1 MTPAPAKKKETQTRD
16 VHLFTGQVDSRRDAE
31 VGKLIADKVDSGSEM
46 FDLSRFEGDDASA
59 EGIIG
64 AVMTLPLSSEKKV
77 VVVSRID
84 RLAPADQV
92 LVAAFI
98 PKMGPMSCLI
108 MTTSEDAASA
118 RGKAKDDDEAEDGTA
133 KKRKK
138 GLQPEI
144 KKAVT
149 AHGKVVDFAKMKT
162 ETLSSMVAK
171 AVQTTGKKIDPPALQ
186 SLSYSLA
193 SNPASV
199 PTEVMKLAT
208 YIGDRDR
215 ITLDDVDEVIIKS
228 PEERTFPLID
238 ALGARRAD
246 KAIDLLNETLA
257 AVTKIDSE
265 VLKLLSMLA
274 KHFRMMLQVKFLRS
288 QGVRNLGNVPEHLL
302 ELLPDD
308 GKLNP
313 LAMSDWQLGKLAQQA
328 ESFTQNELEQALR
341 DILTC
346 ELACKGIGDSAG
358 SPRLHLEVLV
368 FKLSRRAGR

>member
-1 MTPAPAKKKETQTRD
+1 MTPAPAKKKETQTLD

-31 VGKLIADKVDSGSEM
+31 VSKMIADRVDSGSEM
-46 FDLSRFEGDDASA
+46 FDLSRFEGDEASA
-59 EGIIG
+59 ESIIG
-64 AVMTLPLSSEKKV
+64 AAMTLPLSSDKKV

-84 RLAPADQV
+84 RLAPDDQV
-92 LVAAFI
+92 RVAAFI
-98 PKMGPMSCLI
+98 PKMGPMSCLV
-108 MTTSEDAASA
+108 MMTSEDAVSA
-118 RGKAKDDDEAEDGTA
+118 RGKAKDDDDSEDGTA

-138 GLQPEI
+138 GLQPEL

-149 AHGKVVDFAKMKT
+149 AHGKVVDFAKMKSD
-162 ETLSSMVAK
+162 TLAGMVAK
-171 AVQTTGKKIDPPALQ
+171 AVQSTGKKIDPPALQ

-199 PTEVMKLAT
+199 PTEVMKLST
-208 YIGDRDR
+208 YVGDRDR

-246 KAIDLLNETLA
+246 KAIDLLNETMA

-313 LAMSDWQLGKLAQQA
+313 LALSDWQLGKLAQQA
-328 ESFTQNELEQALR
+328 ESFTQDELEQALR

-368 FKLSRRAGR
+368 FKLSRRTGR